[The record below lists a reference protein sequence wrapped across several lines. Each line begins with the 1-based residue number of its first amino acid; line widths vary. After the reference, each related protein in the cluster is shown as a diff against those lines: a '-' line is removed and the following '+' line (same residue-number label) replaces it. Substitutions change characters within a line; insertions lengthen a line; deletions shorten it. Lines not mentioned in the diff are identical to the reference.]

1 MSEKYPVALFNGV
14 IITADG
20 EYKVSEIS
28 ESRAKELVDEYG
40 FISAVGHD
48 ATAQIFSKILK
59 QKVHKN
65 RIQYRQAPTQ
75 FAIALKLNKR
85 PAEGSVLSVDEMLEI
100 GYRLKLIE
108 RVK

>member
-20 EYKVSEIS
+20 KYVISALSE
-28 ESRAKELVDEYG
+28 EKAKELVDEYG
-40 FISAVGHD
+40 FISAIGHD
-48 ATAQIFSKILK
+48 ATAKILSGIL
-59 QKVHKN
+59 QKEVKKN

-85 PAEGSVLSVDEMLEI
+85 PKEGVVLGVEEMLEI

-108 RVK
+108 RVE

>member
-20 EYKVSEIS
+20 EYIISALSE
-28 ESRAKELVDEYG
+28 EKAKELVDEYG
-40 FISAVGHD
+40 FISAIGHD
-48 ATAQIFSKILK
+48 ATAKILSDILDK
-59 QKVHKN
+59 EVKKN

-85 PAEGSVLSVDEMLEI
+85 PKEGVVLDVEEMLEI